1 MFLKLFSSNTGNI
14 YIDAIS
20 GFNDK
25 LPNQLTQC
33 IVKLMS
39 QWLSVYYL
47 IKVVKWLSRT
57 EKLVL

>member
-47 IKVVKWLSRT
+47 IKVII
-57 EKLVL
+57 